1 MVTKQRRLKGA
12 ERRKQVLEL
21 AQAGYSFRQIG
32 AQLGISHG
40 AAYEHFRNALAE
52 VVRPVA
58 EETLNLELE
67 RLDTMQQ
74 PLWPSASRGNLKSQA
89 AVLRLMERRAAYL
102 GLDAPKRLAG
112 ADGGPLEIAIVDAR
126 ERLLNE
132 VNERRERLRA
142 LPPVER
148 EDQSV

>member
-1 MVTKQRRLKGA
+1 MVTGRTRLKGA
-12 ERRKQVLEL
+12 ERRTQVVEL
-21 AQAGYSFRQIG
+21 AQAGYTFRQIG
-32 AQLGISHG
+32 EQLGITHS
-40 AAYEHFRNALAE
+40 AAYQHFRNALTEA
-52 VVRPVA
+52 VRPAA
-58 EETLNLELE
+58 EEALALELA

-74 PLWPSASRGNLKSQA
+74 PLWASASRGNLKSQA

-126 ERLLNE
+126 ERLLQE

-148 EDQSV
+148 EDQSA